1 MIPYGQH
8 EIEQQDIDAVTKV
21 LKEQFLTQGEQVP
34 TFEKA
39 ISEYTGANYSVA
51 VNSGTSALHV
61 ACIALGVSTGD
72 IVWTSPN
79 SFVASANCA
88 LYCNAE
94 IDFVD
99 IDAGTRNISITKL
112 KEKLHWAQQENKL
125 PKVIIPVHFAGES
138 CYMKEIRALTEP
150 LGIKLLEDASHA
162 LGGTYLGTPVGSCD
176 YSDACVFSFHP
187 VKPITTAEG
196 GMVVTNDKAIF
207 ENAVMA
213 AKHGIT
219 RDVTRFSNG
228 CTEPWY
234 YEQQQLGYNYRL
246 SDLHAA
252 LGLSQLSRLDQFIE
266 RRRLLAHNYQQLL
279 NDLPVTCPQISSVC
293 ESAWHLYAIELPF
306 HDRSSVFKYMR
317 DGGVGVNVHYIPI
330 HTQPY
335 YRAKGFRSGQFP
347 IAEDYYKRALT
358 LPLYPSL
365 TFEMQQQV
373 VDVLSQA
380 LTCSNSK

>member
-8 EIEQQDIDAVTKV
+8 EIEQQDIEAVTKV

-34 TFEKA
+34 AFEKA
-39 ISEYTGANYSVA
+39 ISEYTGANYAVA

-61 ACIALGVSTGD
+61 ACIALGVSSGD

-99 IDAGTRNISITKL
+99 IDANTRNISIAKL
-112 KEKLHWAQQENKL
+112 EEKLHWAQQENKL
-125 PKVIIPVHFAGES
+125 PKVIIPVHFAGDS
-138 CYMKEIRALTEP
+138 CNMKQIRALTEP
-150 LGIKLLEDASHA
+150 LGIKILEDASHA
-162 LGGTYLGTPVGSCD
+162 LGGTYLGAPVGSCD

-196 GMVVTNDKAIF
+196 GMVVTNDKRIF
-207 ENAVMA
+207 DNAVMA

-219 RDVTRFSNG
+219 RDMSRFVNG

-252 LGLSQLSRLDQFIE
+252 LGLSQLSRLDQFTQ
-266 RRRLLAHNYQQLL
+266 RRRALARNYHQLLAT
-279 NDLPVTCPQISSVC
+279 LPVSCPQISSVS

-306 HDRSSVFKYMR
+306 HDRASVFRYMR
-317 DGGVGVNVHYIPI
+317 DKGIGVNVHYIPI

-335 YRAKGFRSGQFP
+335 FCAKGFYVGQFP
-347 IAEDYYKRALT
+347 VAEAYYKQALT
-358 LPLYPSL
+358 LPLFPSL
-365 TFEMQQQV
+365 TFETQQQV
-373 VDVLSQA
+373 VNVLSQA
-380 LTCSNSK
+380 LEHSGSK